1 MRTWRS
7 WQSRAWVSSLR
18 RAGLPRQH
26 AAATIRA
33 FALASSQPFVAMPPE
48 LQPWIAAAIALL
60 DVRRQDRLL
69 AIEPGLAQVRALA
82 ASVGNGGH
90 LTLVLRDR
98 AEAERTAELGLPQVT
113 VLAHPTSGGERFGTF
128 DALLLT
134 PTCGPLLA
142 PGAYADLAKR
152 NLRPGG
158 RFVVDVPGP
167 DMVPDLCAAAHEL
180 RWPDAR
186 CAVLRGLA
194 DDQLAEVLRNAGLR
208 EVTGVLGAHL
218 LSLGTPGD
226 LTFAFAEAMGLTEPE
241 RLELTHALVRRRSG
255 TGPCDVLVHRT
266 RLLGRR

>member
-1 MRTWRS
+1 
-7 WQSRAWVSSLR
+7 
-18 RAGLPRQH
+18 
-26 AAATIRA
+26 
-33 FALASSQPFVAMPPE
+33 MPPE

-82 ASVGNGGH
+82 ASVGSGGQ

-98 AEAERTAELGLPQVT
+98 GAAEHAAGLGLPQVT
-113 VLAHPTSGGERFGTF
+113 VLAHTTGGSERFGTF
-128 DALLLT
+128 DALLMT
-134 PTCGPLLA
+134 PACGPLLA
-142 PGAYADLAKR
+142 LGAYADLAKQ

-167 DMVPDLCAAAHEL
+167 DMVPDLCAAANEL

-186 CAVLRGLA
+186 FEALRGIA
-194 DDQLAEVLRNAGLR
+194 DDQLAEALRNAGLR

-226 LTFAFAEAMGLTEPE
+226 LVFAFAEALDLAEPE